1 MRFLLFIAIA
11 LPLAA
16 WQTPAAP
23 AEPAPAASPVPSSED
38 WLTGYLEFGYRG
50 LTGVGGSSDTYR
62 SVVNLGSGPKLTSS
76 DFTILDPK
84 RRLFERLRVRADNWG
99 DDPWSSF
106 HLFAEKRGVYK
117 FLADVRRLS
126 YFNNLP
132 SFADPTLSR
141 GITLN
146 QQSFD
151 TRRRLGTYDLELFN
165 NHMISPYVTYE
176 RNSGAG
182 RGVTVFQTNGDEFAV
197 PAALRDSTDVY
208 RGGTHIT
215 GSRFHVTLEAGGT
228 TFRDDQNTYTSTTFA
243 PNPGNN
249 LTPVFGRNLNLS
261 SLLQAYG
268 IRGNSI
274 FSRASLTA
282 TPFTWLDLNGHF
294 LYSEPRTNVNYQ
306 QYNAGSFVL
315 LNQLLFYNSEQYL
328 VTAEAKLPHTTGSA
342 GLEIRPLHGLR
353 ILETW
358 TTDRL
363 HNAGSAAQTDK
374 LLSASTSTVL
384 TNALRSVLATNYN
397 QLETT
402 LIGDATRTVTLRGT
416 WRYQWGDSNYAVL
429 PAEGLP
435 GVVNAKLKRNVGL
448 GAATWRPGPKLSFT
462 GELEAGSS
470 TAAYFRTSLYNYTKV
485 RGIGRFQLLNTLR
498 LSADYNALSNHNP
511 NAGTAYRFLL
521 HQETIALDWNPKGD
535 KITFDGSY
543 SHCAYHSEINYLV
556 PQLLTAA
563 TSIYRENCHTISAYL
578 NGTFKGLA
586 KGSVIQLVAGGSA
599 VLTSGSRPT
608 SYYQPTGKL
617 TIPLTKHAGVFAE
630 WRYYGLGEAFYGYE
644 SFRAHLITAGLRYS
658 R

>member
-315 LNQLLFYNSEQYL
+315 LNRLLFYNS
-328 VTAEAKLPHTTGSA
+328 
-342 GLEIRPLHGLR
+342 
-353 ILETW
+353 
-358 TTDRL
+358 
-363 HNAGSAAQTDK
+363 
-374 LLSASTSTVL
+374 
-384 TNALRSVLATNYN
+384 
-397 QLETT
+397 
-402 LIGDATRTVTLRGT
+402 
-416 WRYQWGDSNYAVL
+416 
-429 PAEGLP
+429 
-435 GVVNAKLKRNVGL
+435 
-448 GAATWRPGPKLSFT
+448 
-462 GELEAGSS
+462 
-470 TAAYFRTSLYNYTKV
+470 
-485 RGIGRFQLLNTLR
+485 
-498 LSADYNALSNHNP
+498 
-511 NAGTAYRFLL
+511 
-521 HQETIALDWNPKGD
+521 
-535 KITFDGSY
+535 
-543 SHCAYHSEINYLV
+543 
-556 PQLLTAA
+556 
-563 TSIYRENCHTISAYL
+563 
-578 NGTFKGLA
+578 
-586 KGSVIQLVAGGSA
+586 
-599 VLTSGSRPT
+599 
-608 SYYQPTGKL
+608 
-617 TIPLTKHAGVFAE
+617 
-630 WRYYGLGEAFYGYE
+630 
-644 SFRAHLITAGLRYS
+644 
-658 R
+658 